1 MLGMGLAFFVWAGVS
16 ICVGH
21 YIATNPRIF
30 RELYDDIMERI

>member
-1 MLGMGLAFFVWAGVS
+1 MYELVILVWAGVS

-30 RELYDDIMERI
+30 RELYNDIMERI